1 VAVHHVDVRR
11 RAAGIGRLD
20 LVVVVAPV
28 GRQRVD
34 RDAVKISAS
43 AALMID
49 WMMQASPDAGGG
61 VGARIL
67 AGAEEA
73 PERDLLGAGAGD
85 GHGAERGS
93 DQ

>member
-1 VAVHHVDVRR
+1 VDVRR

-28 GRQRVD
+28 GGQRVD
-34 RDAVKISAS
+34 GDAVELRIRGVDDRLDDAGL
-43 AALMID
+43 A
-49 WMMQASPDAGGG
+49 DAGGG
-61 VGARIL
+61 VGAGIL

-73 PERDLLGAGAGD
+73 PERDLLRAHAGTAM
-85 GHGAERGS
+85 ARERGS